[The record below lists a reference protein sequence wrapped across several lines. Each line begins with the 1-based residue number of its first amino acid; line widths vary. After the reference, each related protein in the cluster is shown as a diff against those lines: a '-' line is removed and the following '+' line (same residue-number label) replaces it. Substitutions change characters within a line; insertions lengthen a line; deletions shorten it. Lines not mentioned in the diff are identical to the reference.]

1 MRKKVALAAMAILMF
16 AAFSLAA
23 CGGNSFHPNQIIQQG
38 WDNIVTL
45 DFNGGSAVSSSYAK
59 LYLKDGGKIPYDK
72 LVEKELIPVLSGYV
86 IAGWAR
92 GEKDDDGNVTFQT
105 NASGEVDYWDF
116 DNDVVRDESFTL
128 YAVWIRRYSV
138 VIYSPD
144 GEVAATYYLPNNN
157 DTSAEI
163 TENNLT
169 NVLPELDKEAKHTYL
184 DEFYYSEDMTEDSRV
199 TFPFTYEKG
208 EEREL
213 SVYASWVEGNFKIVR
228 TADDVNTALR
238 NGRGLY
244 LLNDVDCEG
253 REINILSAYGSEIDG
268 NGYAIYNFRISR
280 SQRGRLSEYIG
291 LFERITDNAYIHDI
305 TFRDFTVTEVNEG
318 APTDI
323 SVGIFAGSV
332 SSGARF
338 ENVTVNGTVQ
348 YTIPDGYEAGSNL
361 FIGRIC
367 GNETGL
373 SEEQLAGITLDG
385 TLETIPVPEQ

>member
-1 MRKKVALAAMAILMF
+1 M
-16 AAFSLAA
+16 
-23 CGGNSFHPNQIIQQG
+23 
-38 WDNIVTL
+38 
-45 DFNGGSAVSSSYAK
+45 
-59 LYLKDGGKIPYDK
+59 
-72 LVEKELIPVLSGYV
+72 LSGYV

-244 LLNDVDCEG
+244 LLNDVDCEAEKSIFCPLTVRRSTETAMRSITSG
-253 REINILSAYGSEIDG
+253 SAAARGADYPSISGS
-268 NGYAIYNFRISR
+268 
-280 SQRGRLSEYIG
+280 
-291 LFERITDNAYIHDI
+291 
-305 TFRDFTVTEVNEG
+305 
-318 APTDI
+318 
-323 SVGIFAGSV
+323 
-332 SSGARF
+332 SSGSRTTHIF
-338 ENVTVNGTVQ
+338 
-348 YTIPDGYEAGSNL
+348 TISPSA
-361 FIGRIC
+361 
-367 GNETGL
+367 
-373 SEEQLAGITLDG
+373 TL
-385 TLETIPVPEQ
+385 P

>member
-1 MRKKVALAAMAILMF
+1 MDQAVQRRDL
-16 AAFSLAA
+16 FSRRR
-23 CGGNSFHPNQIIQQG
+23 S
-38 WDNIVTL
+38 
-45 DFNGGSAVSSSYAK
+45 
-59 LYLKDGGKIPYDK
+59 
-72 LVEKELIPVLSGYV
+72 
-86 IAGWAR
+86 R
-92 GEKDDDGNVTFQT
+92 GD
-105 NASGEVDYWDF
+105 
-116 DNDVVRDESFTL
+116 
-128 YAVWIRRYSV
+128 
-138 VIYSPD
+138 
-144 GEVAATYYLPNNN
+144 YYLPNNN

-332 SSGARF
+332 SSGA
-338 ENVTVNGTVQ
+338 
-348 YTIPDGYEAGSNL
+348 PL
-361 FIGRIC
+361 
-367 GNETGL
+367 
-373 SEEQLAGITLDG
+373 
-385 TLETIPVPEQ
+385 

>member
-228 TADDVNTALR
+228 TADDVNTARR
-238 NGRGLY
+238 NGRGL
-244 LLNDVDCEG
+244 
-253 REINILSAYGSEIDG
+253 
-268 NGYAIYNFRISR
+268 
-280 SQRGRLSEYIG
+280 
-291 LFERITDNAYIHDI
+291 
-305 TFRDFTVTEVNEG
+305 
-318 APTDI
+318 
-323 SVGIFAGSV
+323 
-332 SSGARF
+332 
-338 ENVTVNGTVQ
+338 
-348 YTIPDGYEAGSNL
+348 
-361 FIGRIC
+361 
-367 GNETGL
+367 
-373 SEEQLAGITLDG
+373 
-385 TLETIPVPEQ
+385 